1 VAALL
6 VAVMATESI
15 CSQHGTASSQVVHL
29 VSVCSNQSDVLSLV
43 QRDRVWLEDLIHP
56 TEIVRKRMRSR
67 LDGRRVLKVLLDPK
81 DRNTALSRSKFHPS
95 YGLSSEEECTMKVEM
110 DVMGCLWRV
119 VVGVVV
125 SGARR
130 QRLTGLGAG

>member
-1 VAALL
+1 
-6 VAVMATESI
+6 MATESI

-56 TEIVRKRMRSR
+56 TEIVRKRMRFR

-95 YGLSSEEECTMKVEM
+95 Y
-110 DVMGCLWRV
+110 
-119 VVGVVV
+119 
-125 SGARR
+125 
-130 QRLTGLGAG
+130 